1 MISAIIGI
9 LLGLT
14 SYYMPL
20 PFVPPIIGAGLG
32 AALGAFAIIQ
42 ERRGEVRN
50 RKQVIA
56 GLVAIVIG
64 VVVAVL
70 AGIPTL

>member
-9 LLGLT
+9 LLGVT

-32 AALGAFAIIQ
+32 AALGATAIFQ
-42 ERRGEVRN
+42 ERRGAVRN
-50 RKQVIA
+50 WNQVIA
-56 GLVAIVIG
+56 GVAAIVIG
-64 VVVAVL
+64 VLVAVL
-70 AGIPTL
+70 AGIQPR

>member
-9 LLGLT
+9 LLGLA

-32 AALGAFAIIQ
+32 AALGVTAIIQ
-42 ERRGEVRN
+42 ERRGAVRN
-50 RKQVIA
+50 WKQVIA
-56 GLVAIVIG
+56 GIAAIVIG
-64 VVVAVL
+64 VLVAVL
-70 AGIPTL
+70 AGIPTR

>member
-20 PFVPPIIGAGLG
+20 PFIPPLIGAGLG
-32 AALGAFAIIQ
+32 AALGAIAIIQ
-42 ERRGEVRN
+42 ERRGAVRN
-50 RKQVIA
+50 KLQLIA
-56 GLVAIVIG
+56 GIVAIVIG
-64 VVVAVL
+64 GLVAVL
-70 AGIPTL
+70 AGIPTQ